1 MRPSFSS
8 NPNAPHRATTPV
20 LIDFFAK
27 EAAEQQE
34 RTATIGRQSPVA
46 ELNPRGTSLRHRPDF
61 TTDAGPSADSP
72 VTVSSLRNFLRSKGH
87 PVGQHIYEET
97 IQSRLNA
104 ANLSAETL
112 LTALEITHTPD
123 HPLLRTLAVS
133 KSECQ
138 KVINRLKRIVNHSS
152 GFTPEIIGAAQGS
165 NNNPDQLIRNC
176 LQLVR

>member
-1 MRPSFSS
+1 MRPSSSS
-8 NPNAPHRATTPV
+8 NPNASHRATTPV

-27 EAAEQQE
+27 EAAEHHE
-34 RTATIGRQSPVA
+34 RTATIGQQSPFA
-46 ELNPRGTSLRHRPDF
+46 ELNPRGTSPRDRPEF
-61 TTDAGPSADSP
+61 TAHAGRSADTN
-72 VTVSSLRNFLRSKGH
+72 VNVSTLRNFLQSKGH
-87 PVGQHIYEET
+87 PVGLHIYEET

-133 KSECQ
+133 KNDCQ
-138 KVINRLKRIVNHSS
+138 RVLNRLKGIVNHSS
-152 GFTPEIIGAAQGS
+152 GFTPDIVGAAQRS
-165 NNNPDQLIRNC
+165 NNDPNQLIRHF